1 MADSN
6 ALFLLS
12 QVRMLAFRYLE
23 SELQAAGLADLPVS
37 YGDVL
42 FAAARTQPIE
52 ILEIARQVRKDKST
66 VSAVLKDL
74 TRRGYVTRS
83 RDPEDRR
90 RVLVQLTAR
99 ARAALPTFLKISRK
113 LNRRLFR
120 GFSPAEQAELRS
132 YLERLTVNL
141 S

>member
-12 QVRMLAFRYLE
+12 HVRMMAFRFLE
-23 SELQAAGLADLPVS
+23 AELQAAELADLPVS

-66 VSAVLKDL
+66 VSNVLKDL
-74 TRRGYVTRS
+74 TRRGYVTRT
-83 RDPEDRR
+83 RDPDDRR

-113 LNRRLFR
+113 MNRRLFR
-120 GFSPAEQAELRS
+120 GFSPAEQAELRG
-132 YLERLTVNL
+132 YLERLAQNL